1 MDLSRFQS
9 HPQFYII
16 EKYKVGHERGADIE
30 TILDRILSI
39 NDVQVLKLNS
49 ENGDIL
55 WHTTIPQ
62 HIKHSLFLPQQQ

>member
-16 EKYKVGHERGADIE
+16 EKYKVGHERVTDIE

>member
-1 MDLSRFQS
+1 MTDM
-9 HPQFYII
+9 
-16 EKYKVGHERGADIE
+16 E